1 MKSNLYSQKKRW
13 KIILSTIALVII
25 CISIYYTNTLVNHFA
40 RQEKRQIEVWA
51 EAVQRHAEMMKYTEK
66 FFLEVSE
73 QERHSVELFAAAY
86 RQLLAGSA
94 NEKLDFYFNIIR
106 NNKTIPVIITDDE
119 RRIKHKTN
127 LSVEQESA
135 DSLYGTLLRE
145 FSLFKPIRISLG
157 MGKNQWL
164 YYTESR
170 IYTELKAIL
179 DDLYFSFLH
188 EVTGNAVSAPVIITD
203 STRQNVIQFG
213 NLPEEKMTDSLF
225 VEQQIKMMVSQNEPI
240 TIDLLNY
247 GKSYVFY
254 RSSNLLTQMK
264 FYPFIQII
272 LISLLIFVAYLLFSY
287 ARRSE
292 QNQVWAGMAKETAHQ
307 IGTPLSS
314 LMAWNELLKC
324 HPNKIEGIEEMEKD
338 IQRLEIITERFSKIG
353 SPPMLKPTNI
363 NPLIIETIDYFKK
376 RSSQKITFETQLI
389 ENKDVLLPLNA
400 SLFRWVIE
408 NLIKNAIDAMNGVGK
423 ITVKMHEENH
433 TFTIDI
439 SDTGKG
445 IPKSEFKQVFNPG
458 FTTKKR
464 GWGLGLSLAKR
475 IIKDYHKGKIFVKS
489 SVINQGTTFRMVLN
503 K

>member
-1 MKSNLYSQKKRW
+1 MKSNLYSRKKRW
-13 KIILSTIALVII
+13 KIILSIIALVII
-25 CISIYYTNTLVNHFA
+25 CISMYYTNVLVNHFA
-40 RQEKRQIEVWA
+40 HQEKRQIEVWA
-51 EAVQRHAEMMKYTEK
+51 EAVQRHAELMKYTET

-73 QERHSVELFAAAY
+73 QERNSVELFAAAY
-86 RQLLAGSA
+86 HRLLSTD
-94 NEKLDFYFNIIR
+94 EKLDFYLGIIQ
-106 NNKTIPVIITDDE
+106 NNKTIPVIITDNGY
-119 RRIKHKTN
+119 RIKYKKN
-127 LSVEQESA
+127 LSPEQETV
-135 DSLYGTLLRE
+135 DSLYGPLLRE

-157 MGKNQWL
+157 MGENQWL

-203 STRQNVIQFG
+203 STQRNVIQFG
-213 NLPEEKMTDSLF
+213 NLLNEKMLDSLY
-225 VEQQIKMMVSQNEPI
+225 VQQQIKTMASQNDPI

-247 GKSYVFY
+247 GKSHIFY
-254 RSSNLLTQMK
+254 KSSNLLTQMK
-264 FYPFIQII
+264 FYPFMQIM
-272 LISLLIFVAYLLFSY
+272 LISLLILVAYLLFSY

-353 SPPMLKPTNI
+353 SPPMLDPTNI
-363 NPLIIETIDYFKK
+363 NPLISETIDYFKK
-376 RSSQKITFETQLI
+376 RSSRKVEFDIQQT
-389 ENKDVLLPLNA
+389 ENKEITLPLNA

-423 ITVKMHEENH
+423 ITVKMKEENSSLI
-433 TFTIDI
+433 IDI

-445 IPKSEFKQVFNPG
+445 MPKSEFKQVFNPG

-475 IIKDYHKGKIFVKS
+475 IINDYHKGKIFVKS
-489 SVINQGTTFRMVLN
+489 SGINQGTTFRIILN